1 MALGVARVEQRFE
14 NPRELLGDRLKGI
27 YRLLA
32 DEGERLFPVDYF
44 ADCYSDSRRG
54 RPTVPARVLA
64 TVMVL
69 QAHEGLSDGE
79 ACDRL
84 ECDLRWQAAAGVDAG
99 YEAFHPT
106 AGIPQNRGGIAYEEE
121 RCRDRRF
128 DGGLTGSSERER
140 SGS

>member
-1 MALGVARVEQRFE
+1 MALGVAHVEQRFE
-14 NPRELLGDRLKGI
+14 NPRVLLGDRLKGI

-32 DEGERLFPVDYF
+32 DEGERLFPDDYF
-44 ADCYSDSRRG
+44 ADCYIDSRRG

-84 ECDLRWQAAAGVDAG
+84 ECDLRWQAAGGVDAG
-99 YEAFHPT
+99 YEAFHST
-106 AGIPQNRGGIAYEEE
+106 VLVGSA
-121 RCRDRRF
+121 
-128 DGGLTGSSERER
+128 TGCGPRIVR
-140 SGS
+140 SGSWTTPRSLLVRRG